1 MQAKIDADHRLVFAL
16 WPREVALHR
25 DGQKPMIR
33 DPRHDA
39 IHDLAGE
46 AQGFRHA
53 HPAEFRNV
61 DALPINR
68 KFAVVNGETVMDA
81 APFEAGKL
89 CPLRK
94 EICKGSV
101 EIPKRAFGSAL
112 CHVTDPRERRAFDG
126 IELRFETERGRLAAG
141 AILRLPFRSRP
152 IIDEPRRAAGFFEIR
167 HLFRRGRESDLM
179 RQCGHLVHV
188 LMTSVDVFTNSE

>member
-16 WPREVALHR
+16 WPRELALHR

-53 HPAEFRNV
+53 HPAESRNV

-81 APFEAGKL
+81 APFEARKL
-89 CPLRK
+89 RPLRK
-94 EICKGSV
+94 KVRERLPQM
-101 EIPKRAFGSAL
+101 PKRAFGSAFRDL
-112 CHVTDPRERRAFDG
+112 ADPRERRALHRV
-126 IELRFETERGRLAAG
+126 ELGFEAKRGRGAAS

-152 IIDEPRRAAGFFEIR
+152 IIDEPRRATGFFEVD
-167 HLFRRGRESDLM
+167 HLFRRRRQTNFM
-179 RQCGHLVHV
+179 RQCGYLVHV
-188 LMTSVDVFTNSE
+188 LMTSVYFLANSE